1 MNANGAILATKG
13 VSKRFGPV
21 QALEDVDFEI
31 NPGEVVGLVGDNGAG
46 KSTLVKAI
54 AGIYSIDEGEF
65 FFEGMPVTI
74 HGPKDATALGIAT
87 VYQDLALCD
96 NLDVV
101 ANLFLGQEEV
111 VAGLGGFVRQ
121 LNETDMEH
129 RSHELLEQL
138 SVTIPSV
145 RSEVG
150 TLSGGQR
157 QQVAV
162 ARSLLGEP
170 KVVMLDEP
178 TAALGVVQTKQV
190 LALIKRLRERNLGV
204 VVVSHNLANVFQVCD
219 RIYVLGLAA
228 RPETS
233 TLARRARRK
242 WSARSPAPSSART
255 AATGRRRHEDRGPG
269 FRRAGRVALGEG
281 EPTRDPAALRAGR
294 SRLVAGDLRDR
305 PDLAGLRAPER
316 PLPLRHEPDQPVP
329 ADHSG
334 RPDLGRR
341 SDGPPAR

>member
-1 MNANGAILATKG
+1 MNGNGAILSTKG

-31 NPGEVVGLVGDNGAG
+31 NGGEVVGLVGDNGAG

-54 AGIYSIDEGEF
+54 AGIYSVDEGEF
-65 FFEGMPVTI
+65 FFEGRPVTI
-74 HGPKDATALGIAT
+74 SGPKDATALGIAT

-101 ANLFLGQEEV
+101 ANLFLGQEKV
-111 VAGLGGFVRQ
+111 AKGPAGLVRQ
-121 LNETDMEH
+121 LDELDMEH

-190 LALIKRLRERNLGV
+190 LALIKRLRERDLGI
-204 VVVSHNLANVFQVCD
+204 VVVSHNLANIFEVCD
-219 RIYVLGLAA
+219 RIYVLRL
-228 RPETS
+228 
-233 TLARRARRK
+233 
-242 WSARSPAPSSART
+242 
-255 AATGRRRHEDRGPG
+255 GRE
-269 FRRAGRVALGEG
+269 
-281 EPTRDPAALRAGR
+281 
-294 SRLVAGDLRDR
+294 AGDFDARHTSEEEVVGAITGAEFGER
-305 PDLAGLRAPER
+305 ISSPESE
-316 PLPLRHEPDQPVP
+316 EP
-329 ADHSG
+329 
-334 RPDLGRR
+334 
-341 SDGPPAR
+341 

>member
-1 MNANGAILATKG
+1 MNASGTILSAKG
-13 VSKRFGPV
+13 ISKSFGPV
-21 QALEDVDFEI
+21 QALDDVDFEVR
-31 NPGEVVGLVGDNGAG
+31 PGEVVGLVGDNGAG

-54 AGIYSIDEGEF
+54 SGIYSVDAGEF
-65 FFEGMPVTI
+65 SFEGRTVTI
-74 HGPKDATALGIAT
+74 SGPNSATELGIAT

-101 ANLFLGQEEV
+101 ANLFLGQETILSGP
-111 VAGLGGFVRQ
+111 AGLARV
-121 LNETDMEH
+121 LDETEMEH

-178 TAALGVVQTKQV
+178 TAALGVMQTKQV

-204 VVVSHNLANVFQVCD
+204 IVVSHNLANVFEVSD
-219 RIYVLGLAA
+219 RIFVLRLGRKAGDFDA
-228 RPETS
+228 SETS
-233 TLARRARRK
+233 EEQIVGAI
-242 WSARSPAPSSART
+242 
-255 AATGRRRHEDRGPG
+255 TGAEFGNDRDRGE
-269 FRRAGRVALGEG
+269 GR
-281 EPTRDPAALRAGR
+281 
-294 SRLVAGDLRDR
+294 
-305 PDLAGLRAPER
+305 
-316 PLPLRHEPDQPVP
+316 
-329 ADHSG
+329 
-334 RPDLGRR
+334 
-341 SDGPPAR
+341 